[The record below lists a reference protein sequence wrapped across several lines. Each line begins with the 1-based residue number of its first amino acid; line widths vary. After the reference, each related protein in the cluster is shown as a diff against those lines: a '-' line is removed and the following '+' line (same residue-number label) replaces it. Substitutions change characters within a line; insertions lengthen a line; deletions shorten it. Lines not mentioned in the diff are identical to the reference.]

1 MSHLE
6 TTRALAAR
14 RAYGPAKDETADVK
28 KPVVRVSSDELV
40 RKYSPLVY
48 RIAKRV
54 RRRTGYAVELEELVC
69 EGTIGLLQAA
79 ERFDHRL
86 DTDFEHLASVRVQ
99 GAMLDALRRLD
110 PLSQRRRREARR
122 HNEVRRKLENGL
134 GRSPADDEMAQ
145 ALGMELDD
153 YFKLSAELATPI
165 PVRFEDVMGEARTE
179 SRTPEMLFRNQ
190 ERAAQIK
197 AEIMTLNERA
207 KLVLSLIYFEEL
219 SQKEAAQVLQ
229 VTEARVSQL
238 HKEALEKLRRRMKLR
253 CRVDEDAW

>member
-14 RAYGPAKDETADVK
+14 RAYGPSQEEAAEVK
-28 KPVVRVSSDELV
+28 GPAVRVSSDELV

-145 ALGMELDD
+145 ANKQQT
-153 YFKLSAELATPI
+153 FAKFLAFLTHAH
-165 PVRFEDVMGEARTE
+165 VTLERLMNCGATW
-179 SRTPEMLFRNQ
+179 LF
-190 ERAAQIK
+190 
-197 AEIMTLNERA
+197 T
-207 KLVLSLIYFEEL
+207 
-219 SQKEAAQVLQ
+219 
-229 VTEARVSQL
+229 
-238 HKEALEKLRRRMKLR
+238 
-253 CRVDEDAW
+253 